1 MNPETELSVPPHT
14 QPSPLLTGRAFDP
27 RVPIIRSTTRIIGA
41 LVFGHHFLSE
51 EPIFLELIQ
60 TINLGLAFVSTI
72 WRRVIGS
79 WVVCRPWDCLHS
91 IQTGASTRVWL
102 EE

>member
-1 MNPETELSVPPHT
+1 M
-14 QPSPLLTGRAFDP
+14 
-27 RVPIIRSTTRIIGA
+27 RIIGA
-41 LVFGHHFLSE
+41 LVFGHNCLSE

-60 TINLGLAFVSTI
+60 AINLGLAFVSTI

-79 WVVCRPWDCLHS
+79 WVVWRPWDHP

-102 EE
+102 EQ